1 MKQQVN
7 LTGIVLSTSLL
18 DEYDKRLVIL
28 TKERGKITAFARG
41 ARRPGNALMGI
52 SSAFTYAVFHCYQG
66 YDAYRLA
73 SAEAIDFF
81 DDLKQDLNSVGYA
94 TYFCELADYFTM
106 EGTSDKN
113 LLNLLYV
120 SFRALIK
127 GQMSLPLIRR
137 TYEMKLLELE
147 GLGAQVFD
155 CVKCGRKDIR
165 NYLFD
170 SVSGGL
176 LCDECK
182 GQGRHPIRI
191 SESTLYTLQHIKSM
205 GLEKLYGFQ
214 VSNQVENELSR
225 LCDSYLAVHV
235 DRKCKSLEMLDI
247 FSTLS

>member
-52 SSAFTYAVFHCYQG
+52 SSPFTYAVFRCMQG
-66 YDAYRLA
+66 YDAYRLV

-81 DDLKQDLNSVGYA
+81 DGLKQDLSSVGYA

-127 GQMSLPLIRR
+127 AQMPLPLIRR
-137 TYEMKLLELE
+137 TYEWKLLELE

-155 CVKCGRKDIR
+155 CVKCGKRDIK

-170 SVSGGL
+170 SAGGGL
-176 LCDECK
+176 LCEDCK
-182 GQGRHPIRI
+182 GQGRHPVRI
-191 SESTLYTLQHIKSM
+191 SESALYTLQHIRST
-205 GLEKLYGFQ
+205 GLERLYGFQ
-214 VSNQVENELSR
+214 VSGQVLDEISG
-225 LCDSYLAVHV
+225 LCDACLAVHV
-235 DRKCKSLEMLDI
+235 DRKCRSLEMLEV
-247 FSTLS
+247 FSALS

>member
-1 MKQQVN
+1 MKQQLN

-41 ARRPGNALMGI
+41 ARRPGNPLMGV
-52 SSAFTYAVFHCYQG
+52 SSAYTYAVFHCYQG
-66 YDAYRLA
+66 YDAYRVV
-73 SAEAIDFF
+73 SADVMEFF
-81 DDLKQDLNSVGYA
+81 EDLKQDLDSVCYA
-94 TYFCELADYFTM
+94 AYFCELADYFTM

-120 SFRALIK
+120 SFRALEK

-155 CVKCGRKDIR
+155 CVKCGKKDIR

-170 SVSGGL
+170 SASGGL
-176 LCDECK
+176 LCDTCK
-182 GQGRHPIRI
+182 GHGRHPMKI
-191 SESTLYTLQHIKSM
+191 SESTLYTLQHIRSM

-214 VSNQVENELSR
+214 VSEQVQEELSR
-225 LCDSYLAVHV
+225 LCDSYLAMHV
-235 DRKCKSLEMLDI
+235 ERKCKSLEMLNVL
-247 FSTLS
+247 T